1 MITGKIPVSKHNP
14 GRQGA
19 AEALAPDV
27 GSGKPPGGGRPGNDT
42 AVGCM
47 RVIIILAVIAFY
59 VAGLFVTAIVLGWII
74 LTFASLFGWVGAWSW
89 AQQLATG
96 ALVVFVIGSL
106 RWSRK

>member
-19 AEALAPDV
+19 AEALAPNA
-27 GSGKPPGGGRPGNDT
+27 GGKPPSGGRPSNDT

-47 RVIIILAVIAFY
+47 KVIIVLAVIAFY
-59 VAGLFVTAIVLGWII
+59 VAGLFVAAIFLGWII
-74 LTFASLFGWVGAWSW
+74 LTFASLFGWVDAWSW

-96 ALVVFVIGSL
+96 ALAVFVIGSL
-106 RWSRK
+106 RGPRG

>member
-19 AEALAPDV
+19 AEGLAPSAGDRRPP
-27 GSGKPPGGGRPGNDT
+27 SGPRPGNDT
-42 AVGCM
+42 AVGC
-47 RVIIILAVIAFY
+47 VNLLVLPVVLAFY
-59 VAGLFVTAIVLGWII
+59 VAGLLVAAVILGWII

-96 ALVVFVIGSL
+96 ALAVFVIGSL
-106 RWSRK
+106 RGMRK